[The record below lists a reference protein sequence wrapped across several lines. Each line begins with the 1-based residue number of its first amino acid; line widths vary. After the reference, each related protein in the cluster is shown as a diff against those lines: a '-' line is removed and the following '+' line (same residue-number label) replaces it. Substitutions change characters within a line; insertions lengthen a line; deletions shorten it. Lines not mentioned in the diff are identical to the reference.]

1 MIKVFAPH
9 CVGEKKQQKKLQD
22 MAQIMCGGLLEQLF
36 TRFRFVFLFS
46 FFFFFF

>member
-9 CVGEKKQQKKLQD
+9 CVGEKQQKELQD